1 MVALFNTILYQPIY
15 NLLIFFYNIVPG
27 HDIGLAIICLTVLVK
42 LVLMPFSL
50 QAVRSQKALQD
61 LQPKLEELKKK
72 YKDQKEKLAAET
84 MKLYKEQK
92 VNPLSS
98 CLPLLI
104 QFPFL
109 IAVYRAFQVGL
120 TSDSFDLL
128 YSFVGNPGSINHIAF
143 GFLNMAAPS
152 IGLAILA
159 GVAQY
164 IQTQMLSTKKPK
176 TKEPGAKDE
185 GMLANMNKS
194 MQYFMPFMTIIIGM
208 SLPGG
213 LTFYWF
219 LTTALTSVQQKF
231 MFKNSPIAA
240 VEIIPPKNKYE
251 ERKAEERSAEETD
264 SPKQLSDKSWF
275 TFKLYPNMQLD
286 FNKIKNLPVET
297 ESGIS
302 LGNVTNLEIDLSGHN
317 ILKYIVGQKKLFFPS
332 SALMIAPSQIIKI
345 SDEKIIVEDTLSP
358 SRQKQTLKKALPA
371 SLEEATSVNA
381 KMDN

>member
-15 NLLIFFYNIVPG
+15 NLLIFFYNVVPG

-61 LQPKLEELKKK
+61 MQPKLEELKKK

-120 TSDSFDLL
+120 TSENFDML
-128 YSFVGNPGSINHIAF
+128 YSFVANPGGINHLAF
-143 GFLNMAAPS
+143 GFLNMAVPS

-159 GVAQY
+159 GIAQY

-176 TKEPGAKDE
+176 IATPGAKDE

-219 LTTALTSVQQKF
+219 LTTVLTSVQQKF
-231 MFKNSPIAA
+231 MFPKKTTAEI
-240 VEIIPPKNKYE
+240 EIIPPKNKYE
-251 ERKAEERSAEETD
+251 ERKADERASDKTET
-264 SPKQLSDKSWF
+264 PKQLSS
-275 TFKLYPNMQLD
+275 
-286 FNKIKNLPVET
+286 E
-297 ESGIS
+297 
-302 LGNVTNLEIDLSGHN
+302 
-317 ILKYIVGQKKLFFPS
+317 
-332 SALMIAPSQIIKI
+332 
-345 SDEKIIVEDTLSP
+345 
-358 SRQKQTLKKALPA
+358 
-371 SLEEATSVNA
+371 
-381 KMDN
+381 